1 MCMIREKSLHRL
13 LQKEHLECVHFCKRE
28 KRNKNNMYHDKLAQ
42 LEYLRELVAHAVDG
56 NQKTQQCLLK
66 SESDLI

>member
-1 MCMIREKSLHRL
+1 
-13 LQKEHLECVHFCKRE
+13 
-28 KRNKNNMYHDKLAQ
+28 MYHDKLAQ